1 MRRETES
8 TLIKNQV
15 GPQKSSFVTR
25 APSAVTRRSTT
36 RLAVVGALAWLA
48 LLVISWGLPVHS
60 SYRVVKAPANQVGAP
75 AEWIIAREGADGQRW
90 IARDTDGDGTWDEF
104 DSPLGAF
111 ARPALSSSRR
121 WLVICLDGVPVT
133 AMQSLWDAGQFR
145 EFFRPTAT
153 VSTFPSD
160 SEMALTTALHA
171 GPVPGYEHRYFD
183 RASNAMRGGAWVTMS
198 GYRIPYIR
206 ALDYDPP
213 GWSKA
218 APYVMLRKTYD
229 ADLGRFRATFL
240 GSRDPVFLAHITA
253 SDAFLHV
260 RTVRQARSLLLEF
273 DDVLRELYLDARG
286 DLGIIVF
293 SDHGNTQLPNRA
305 VPLEAF
311 LTEHGWRVSD
321 SLQKPRDVAIPPYG
335 LVGFAAI
342 YCKPESLEQ
351 LAEDLRAIEGADLI
365 LSRNPA
371 GKFATIRAAGSSAIA
386 ELEWSADGRR
396 YRYSPREGDPLN
408 LAAVFDRLRASGKL
422 DENGFASDE
431 DLFAATWSAHYPDA
445 ASRIRTWA
453 TGSGVRNP
461 SDIMVSFRP
470 GYFYGAGSFQ
480 HLVTLAGTHGGMES
494 SASLGFAMAT
504 FPLPAAVRVSDVI
517 PGRLL
522 ESASARKRP
531 KGSTQAAAVLSSSK

>member
-15 GPQKSSFVTR
+15 GPQKSLFVTR

-48 LLVISWGLPVHS
+48 LVIPGVFLRTL

-198 GYRIPYIR
+198 GYRIPYIQK
-206 ALDYDPP
+206 LDYDPP

-253 SDAFLHV
+253 SDAFLHM

-321 SLQKPRDVAIPPYG
+321 SLHTTRDVAIPPYG

-342 YCKPESLEQ
+342 YCQPESVDQ
-351 LAEDLRAIEGADLI
+351 LAEDLRGIEGADLI
-365 LSRNPA
+365 REQQSYGA
-371 GKFATIRAAGSSAIA
+371 SIATIREAGSSAT
-386 ELEWSADGRR
+386 RR
-396 YRYSPREGDPLN
+396 VGMVCWMAGATDTAHEKETRLIWRS
-408 LAAVFDRLRASGKL
+408 VFDRLRAYVQTGRERLRLRRRSVRSHL
-422 DENGFASDE
+422 VRLN
-431 DLFAATWSAHYPDA
+431 YPDV
-445 ASRIRTWA
+445 ASPPLGTRSAQTF
-453 TGSGVRNP
+453 
-461 SDIMVSFRP
+461 DIMVSFRP
-470 GYFYGAGSFQ
+470 GYFWCRIFSA
-480 HLVTLAGTHGGMES
+480 LADLAGTMVVAWS